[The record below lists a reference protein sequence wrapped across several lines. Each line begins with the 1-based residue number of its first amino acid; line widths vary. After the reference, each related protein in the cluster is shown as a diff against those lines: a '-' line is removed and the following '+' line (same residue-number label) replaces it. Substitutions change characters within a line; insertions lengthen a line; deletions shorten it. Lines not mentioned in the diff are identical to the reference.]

1 MITEIIGP
9 SPLPEGSFATQSKME
24 QTDKLGDPEI
34 QSKSPGLPNQGGEIE
49 YDQTEAPARKIK
61 RRYQEI
67 F

>member
-1 MITEIIGP
+1 M
-9 SPLPEGSFATQSKME
+9 KME

-34 QSKSPGLPNQGGEIE
+34 QSKSPSLPNQGGEIE
-49 YDQTEAPARKIK
+49 YNPTDAPAPKIK